1 MGYTIAAASIRQNF
15 RHALFSTNV
24 HAASCGRPLRC
35 HANIIV
41 KWSSNMSNFDLVNI
55 SKFDTNI
62 TVFKPET
69 QTINLGA
76 SSGTTNNDLYRN
88 DRGKAK
94 NGLTNAGLEPATFRL
109 EV

>member
-1 MGYTIAAASIRQNF
+1 
-15 RHALFSTNV
+15 
-24 HAASCGRPLRC
+24 
-35 HANIIV
+35 
-41 KWSSNMSNFDLVNI
+41 MSNFDLVNI

-62 TVFKPET
+62 TVFEPET

-76 SSGTTNNDLYRN
+76 TSSGTTNNDLFRN
-88 DRGKAK
+88 DLGKAK